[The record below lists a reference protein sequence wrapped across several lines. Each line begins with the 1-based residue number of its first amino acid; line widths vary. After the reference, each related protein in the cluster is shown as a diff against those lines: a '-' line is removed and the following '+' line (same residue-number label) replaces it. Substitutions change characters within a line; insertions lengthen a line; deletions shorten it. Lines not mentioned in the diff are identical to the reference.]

1 MERPAAKPAQKPQQR
16 PAAQPASRPTAVSGN
31 RQGGNAKAASQR
43 GKQSMPKGVPPKA
56 KAQRG
61 NKKAGR

>member
-1 MERPAAKPAQKPQQR
+1 
-16 PAAQPASRPTAVSGN
+16 VSGN